1 MKMIYAFA
9 VGALAVAC
17 AACGNSKKTEK
28 TDDMVIEKENKV
40 LVAYFSAT
48 GTTKA
53 VAQQLA
59 KVTGADLYEITPK
72 PLYTDADLDWHDK
85 KSRSSV
91 EMQDSTCRPAL
102 GGKEID
108 TAPYDV
114 VFIGYPIWWDL
125 APRQIYTFVE
135 NHDLKDKRM
144 VPFATSGGSTIAHS
158 VADLKCLYPDLD
170 WQPGKLLNSVDPV
183 ELGQWAKNCVE

>member
-1 MKMIYAFA
+1 MNYALIAGA
-9 VGALAVAC
+9 VAIAC
-17 AACGNSKKTEK
+17 AACGNSKKTENSNE
-28 TDDMVIEKENKV
+28 MVTEKENKV

-53 VAQQLA
+53 VAQKLA
-59 KVTGADLYEITPK
+59 EATGADLYEITPE
-72 PLYTDADLDWHDK
+72 PRYTEADLDWRDK
-85 KSRSSV
+85 TSRSTI

-102 GGKEID
+102 GGQKID

-125 APRQIYTFVE
+125 APRQVNTFVE
-135 NHDLKDKRM
+135 THDLKGKRL
-144 VPFATSGGSTIAHS
+144 VPFATSGGSTIVHS
-158 VADLKCLYPDLD
+158 VADLKRLYPDLD

-183 ELGQWAKNCVE
+183 ELSQWAKNCVE